1 MTTSS
6 EPSRTG
12 HPQPETAQS
21 ATAQAETISPVQNA
35 RSLLKELQQKFAPFR
50 DYSPLAIGIDKQL
63 QARLPEINRKV
74 LRVALGL
81 HTNSTR
87 YLKSMSRATAR
98 VDLDGNPGEEITEA
112 HRKHALEVLRER
124 FKKEAELKK
133 AQRQAEEASRKEEEA
148 ARQRTEKL
156 NQLAAKFSRK

>member
-1 MTTSS
+1 MTTPS
-6 EPSRTG
+6 EPSSTEA
-12 HPQPETAQS
+12 PKPETAKPEN
-21 ATAQAETISPVQNA
+21 ASPVPNA
-35 RSLLKELQQKFAPFR
+35 RALLKELQQKFAPFR

-63 QARLPEINRKV
+63 QSRLPEINRKV

-87 YLKSMSRATAR
+87 YLKSMSKATAR

-133 AQRQAEEASRKEEEA
+133 AQRQAEEAKRKEEEA
-148 ARQRTEKL
+148 VRQRAEKL
-156 NQLAAKFSRK
+156 NQLAAKFSRSK